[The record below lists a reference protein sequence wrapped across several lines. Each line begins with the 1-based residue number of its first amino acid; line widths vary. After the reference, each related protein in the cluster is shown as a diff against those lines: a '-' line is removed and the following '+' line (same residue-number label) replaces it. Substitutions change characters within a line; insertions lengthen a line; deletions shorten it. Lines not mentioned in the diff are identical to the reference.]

1 MKKCVICGSEQR
13 EILFDIDGSKIAR
26 CKGCGLVRT
35 LGNTRISYK
44 EYHRDEDYTKHE
56 LLFKNIFYKR
66 FDRVKR
72 YKKGGK
78 VLDIGASTGTM
89 LQIFKLHGWDV
100 WGVEPSSSAEVLMK
114 KGIKCTNSTF
124 EKAKLP
130 TNYFDV
136 VIINHVLEHI
146 EDLVGFLEKARG
158 VLKKDGIVYVD
169 VPNFDSLISMI
180 RGKNWKYLSPG
191 EHLYH
196 FTPKTLENTLKGAGF
211 EIIWCGT
218 SSGVFDVAR
227 PLSKLAYEARYLRCN
242 FLFDIFRV
250 PLDIAS
256 QISNRGASLAVIAKK
271 S

>member
-1 MKKCVICGSEQR
+1 MKKCVVCESKQCEA
-13 EILFDIDGSKIAR
+13 LFIIDEVKIVR
-26 CKGCGLVRT
+26 CRDCGLVRT
-35 LGNTRISYK
+35 LGKAKISYK
-44 EYHRDEDYTKHE
+44 EYHRDDDYAKHE
-56 LLFKNIFYKR
+56 QLFRNIFHKR

-72 YKKGGK
+72 YKKGGR

-89 LQIFKLHGWDV
+89 LQIFKFHGWDV
-100 WGVEPSSSAEVLMK
+100 WGVEPSNSAEGLSE

-136 VIINHVLEHI
+136 VIINHVLEHV
-146 EDLVGFLEKARG
+146 ENPVSFLEKVNE

-196 FTPKTLENTLKGAGF
+196 FTPKTLENTLKRAGF

-227 PLSKLAYEARYLRCN
+227 PLLKLAYEARYLRRN